1 MPDPNPNPNLNP
13 DPDPNPNP
21 SPSPNP
27 SPNPDQ
33 ALKDE
38 ERLAALSAQRGAR
51 PSGRPARGGGGAKA
65 RTPSQEEPEEP
76 KADII
81 IDYGGKPDALVRG

>member
-1 MPDPNPNPNLNP
+1 MGLGLGLGLGLLLHHLG
-13 DPDPNPNP
+13 
-21 SPSPNP
+21 
-27 SPNPDQ
+27 
-33 ALKDE
+33 AHLLVE
-38 ERLAALSAQRGAR
+38 RGAR